1 MKVLYVI
8 IAVLSV
14 PATLVLSNLFWRA
27 LREARGVAT
36 LLSSL
41 ELLQSIVTADLLN
54 SPPSEIARFA
64 QPLQSGYGYNM
75 RAFRH
80 ADEEAHSRGRSLL
93 RPALAV
99 VVIGSGVVGFLGV
112 GWLGLALPIVNVLIV
127 HTTFVGS
134 TQGSI
139 DSATTARAVEHVQIV
154 AVILHRW
161 YATSLREAAE
171 WLESESRMKPLGELV
186 TGLQTQ

>member
-1 MKVLYVI
+1 MKVLYI
-8 IAVLSV
+8 FIAVLSV

-27 LREARGVAT
+27 FRETRGVAT
-36 LLSSL
+36 LLSSR

-54 SPPSEIARFA
+54 SPPAEIARFA
-64 QPLQSGYGYNM
+64 QSHQAGYAFNM
-75 RAFRH
+75 RAFQQ

-134 TQGSI
+134 TQGAI
-139 DSATTARAVEHVQIV
+139 DSATTARAIEHVQIV

-161 YATSLREAAE
+161 YARSPREAAE

-186 TGLQTQ
+186 SSLQTQ